1 MVCHTHTRANTVD
14 GGNRKKETTTTT
26 NSSFQQELVHVDQQ
40 LDVSV
45 DNNDGV
51 DEGLVPIVPGAG
63 SSTIAAN
70 PAVPATGRSNRHNQ
84 NNNNHHHH
92 QHGRQQQQQYRGG
105 GGGGGGGLHGL
116 GVTDAQ
122 WRYHRDLA
130 VEMCRQMDPTDPR
143 HQAVPPPYCNAYCL
157 ESPKKTGRSSLGYP
171 CSTFLVTN
179 REDGRLYCL
188 KRFDSVRSVSA
199 KIAAAVSDQ
208 WQAVPPHPGT
218 TPLYACHVF
227 AQRAVC
233 FVHEYVPGARTL
245 LELQQQVA
253 LHNNGQTTLWPEP
266 TLWSCVAQLVSAV
279 RAVHAA
285 HRAVRTLRLR
295 HVLATPMS
303 SHSGDNDDDNDEDM
317 SNHNNTTTRWR
328 LRLGS
333 LGIVDALEFESRKN
347 ILDLQMEDIR
357 DLGRLIL
364 SLASGTDL
372 TSTGTGGGGGASS
385 SANGNATVDRFAPF
399 LAQHYSRDLHNLTMT
414 LIKSTPHPPTITDIS
429 RAMAGHC
436 FEEQAAAYTA
446 LDRAERALAVE
457 YNSGRAMRLLLKLGY
472 VNERPEFG
480 HNRRW
485 AQSGDCYILS
495 LFRDYGKWRKHLARL
510 LS

>member
-1 MVCHTHTRANTVD
+1 MPVVPGGG
-14 GGNRKKETTTTT
+14 GGNTTM
-26 NSSFQQELVHVDQQ
+26 
-40 LDVSV
+40 
-45 DNNDGV
+45 
-51 DEGLVPIVPGAG
+51 
-63 SSTIAAN
+63 AAN
-70 PAVPATGRSNRHNQ
+70 PAVPATGRSNN
-84 NNNNHHHH
+84 HHH
-92 QHGRQQQQQYRGG
+92 QHGRRQQQQYRGG
-105 GGGGGGGLHGL
+105 GGGGVGLHGL

-233 FVHEYVPGARTL
+233 FIHEYVPGARTL
-245 LELQQQVA
+245 LELQQQLA

-295 HVLATPMS
+295 HVLATPMLS
-303 SHSGDNDDDNDEDM
+303 NGDDNDED
-317 SNHNNTTTRWR
+317 NATPTRWR

-364 SLASGTDL
+364 SLASGTDV
-372 TSTGTGGGGGASS
+372 TSTGTGGGAS
-385 SANGNATVDRFAPF
+385 SANGNATIDRFAPF

-414 LIKSTPHPPTITDIS
+414 LIKSTPHPPTIADIS

-446 LDRAERALAVE
+446 LDRAERALAAE

-495 LFRDYGKWRKHLARL
+495 LFRDYGKCWRKKSRSTFSFSWFIMIATHPCSCEYTRL
-510 LS
+510 LQCSTRPTPRAIPSWISATSCRHLTSSMRPTRKRSS